1 MKIKDVY
8 VIFKTHL
15 DVGYTDYA
23 KNIVDRYLNTFIP
36 NAIRVGYEL
45 KESATPFIWTV
56 GSWLIDQALKKDP
69 DGSVAHAV
77 EDGILNWHGL
87 PFTTHTELM
96 NPAMLQYGLEI
107 SGRLDQ
113 RFGKKTTA
121 AKMTDVPGHTI
132 GMVPFLNRAGIRFL
146 HIGVNPDTPV
156 PTVFRWKCNAD
167 EVTVMYDD
175 SYGGITEI
183 GDFAVYFAHTN
194 DNLGP
199 QNAEEIIAVYEAAAK
214 SYPGAQIHA
223 ATLNDI
229 AERICALE
237 GLPVVEEEIGDT
249 WIYGAASDPEK
260 ISRYRKIQRYIARNG
275 CSAADLTGNALLVPE
290 HTWGMA
296 GQTFFPDTRHYS
308 LTEFEGETKSGVPG
322 EQRRAIEKSWEEQ
335 RGYVKEAEQLLDI
348 TPDYPVRKPPLD
360 SYSP

>member
-146 HIGVNPDTPV
+146 HSGVNPATPVPPV
-156 PTVFRWKCNAD
+156 PTVFR
-167 EVTVMYDD
+167 
-175 SYGGITEI
+175 
-183 GDFAVYFAHTN
+183 
-194 DNLGP
+194 
-199 QNAEEIIAVYEAAAK
+199 
-214 SYPGAQIHA
+214 
-223 ATLNDI
+223 
-229 AERICALE
+229 
-237 GLPVVEEEIGDT
+237 
-249 WIYGAASDPEK
+249 
-260 ISRYRKIQRYIARNG
+260 
-275 CSAADLTGNALLVPE
+275 
-290 HTWGMA
+290 
-296 GQTFFPDTRHYS
+296 
-308 LTEFEGETKSGVPG
+308 
-322 EQRRAIEKSWEEQ
+322 
-335 RGYVKEAEQLLDI
+335 
-348 TPDYPVRKPPLD
+348 
-360 SYSP
+360 